1 MESSNMPAGDKGKQ
15 CSSTGECGGN
25 SYQKM
30 CCVNAIMTNTR
41 DGTQD
46 QMFRCM
52 NYKLASVNF
61 EMKMDNVKIN
71 MKCVDT

>member
-1 MESSNMPAGDKGKQ
+1 MESSDMPLGSELKQ
-15 CSSTGECGGN
+15 CSKSADCGG
-25 SYQKM
+25 SQFQKM
-30 CCVNAIMTNTR
+30 CCVNAVMTNRR

-61 EMKMDNVKIN
+61 EMSIGNAKIN
-71 MKCVDT
+71 LKCIDA